1 MQDYLKKLLNQMEN
15 PEMNLNNDKS
25 FQCESKI
32 FQITKVRMNCKIN
45 KFDTL
50 LKRQWRIE
58 MESQS
63 IPKII

>member
-1 MQDYLKKLLNQMEN
+1 
-15 PEMNLNNDKS
+15 MNLNNDKS